1 MVISNFCCSVIFL
14 DLVFFDCVHS
24 RVFNRFV
31 INFHD
36 EGKFVAHC
44 LPEILA
50 SVHLFKQKKKCG
62 PKWST
67 NSATKLPLKIFFAV
81 VPGHGPSDTK
91 QHLGATP
98 TVWGRWQAGHD
109 NSLHHYD

>member
-50 SVHLFKQKKKCG
+50 SVHLFKQKKNVVQNG
-62 PKWST
+62 PQIQLL
-67 NSATKLPLKIFFAV
+67 NCL
-81 VPGHGPSDTK
+81 
-91 QHLGATP
+91 
-98 TVWGRWQAGHD
+98 
-109 NSLHHYD
+109 